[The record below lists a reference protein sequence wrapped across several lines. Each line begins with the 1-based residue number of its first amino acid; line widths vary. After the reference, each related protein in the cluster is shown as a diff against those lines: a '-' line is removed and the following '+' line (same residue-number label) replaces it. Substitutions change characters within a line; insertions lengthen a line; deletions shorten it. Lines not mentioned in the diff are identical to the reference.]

1 PDAKTLICGIKN
13 GELYE
18 HELPKL
24 TPERSPIEEEL
35 DLATFKAV
43 WLGQQ
48 HHEYGEMAVTE
59 TMGIA
64 LYTMGVVSNFE
75 EAMHKAKVL
84 WETRNTNSEG

>member
-1 PDAKTLICGIKN
+1 M
-13 GELYE
+13 
-18 HELPKL
+18 PKL

-75 EAMHKAKVL
+75 EAMQKQKYYGKHEIQTQKAKYSPYSL
-84 WETRNTNSEG
+84 I